1 MVGLVLNIHFKGNV
15 LEQSSELEYA
25 GFWPRV
31 GATLIDTI
39 LMCILT
45 VPLLLW
51 VYGVGYLG
59 SDAFLAGPADF
70 LISYVLPAVI
80 VVLLWARMSTTPG
93 KMAIG
98 ATIVDA
104 RTGGKPTAAQCVI
117 RYLGYYVSML
127 PLFLG
132 FIWVGFDARKQGW
145 HDKMAGTVV
154 VRRKGGAAEPVRF
167 ERSGH

>member
-1 MVGLVLNIHFKGNV
+1 LIDKFKGNV
-15 LEQSSELEYA
+15 LEQASELEYA
-25 GFWPRV
+25 GFWSRV
-31 GATLIDTI
+31 GASLIDTI
-39 LMCILT
+39 LISILIF
-45 VPLLLW
+45 PMLLS
-51 VYGVGYLG
+51 VYGTAYLG
-59 SDAFLAGPADF
+59 SEAFIAGPADF
-70 LISYVLPAVI
+70 MISYVLPAVI
-80 VVLLWARMSTTPG
+80 VVLLWVKLSTTPG

-104 RTGGKPTAAQCVI
+104 RTGGKPTSTQFLI
-117 RYLGYYVSML
+117 RYIGYYVSML

-167 ERSGH
+167 EKNQ

>member
-1 MVGLVLNIHFKGNV
+1 MNIHFKENV
-15 LEQSSELEYA
+15 LEQASELEYA
-25 GFWPRV
+25 GFWSRV

-45 VPLLLW
+45 VPLLMW
-51 VYGVGYLG
+51 VYGVSYLG
-59 SDAFLAGPADF
+59 SEALIAGPAEL

-80 VVLLWARMSTTPG
+80 VVLLWVRMSTTPG

-104 RTGGKPTAAQCVI
+104 RTGGKPTTGQFVI
-117 RYLGYYVSML
+117 RYIGYYVSML

-167 ERSGH
+167 EQPGG